1 MFRSGERRG
10 SLHFPARTWFC
21 RVVVHAQAD
30 RFRSAF
36 ESRKEPNVESRTPLS
51 ATAKRLEDALRDGRM
66 KREQLRRRR
75 PSGKAATERHHVAEL
90 AQRA

>member
-1 MFRSGERRG
+1 
-10 SLHFPARTWFC
+10 
-21 RVVVHAQAD
+21 
-30 RFRSAF
+30 
-36 ESRKEPNVESRTPLS
+36 VESRTSLS